1 MSRYNNGI
9 KSTYDH
15 PKHVFESSRFLEA
28 LEAAGYLQRLDTSEE
43 RITARYQHAL
53 TKMQFASHSEAFVN
67 QAGIRRVHGSTVQFF
82 NEDPVS
88 DPFVHICCSHLP
100 PNKQIIVTP
109 VGQPSSGWTPIGS
122 PDEADG
128 TAHYTVSYPGFWPI
142 TVVFDTNPQH
152 LSHEDEFRALD
163 DVSDDDQDAYI
174 RSARS
179 STKANGRSASRSR
192 GGAGARASYDYSDS
206 SSDSEDD
213 AGTAYGR
220 SAGGYGYS
228 SGAGGTGAG
237 RSSSRRRTASRS
249 RIAAYG
255 ASDNEG
261 TGYRSG
267 AGYGN
272 DSESDAMDGY
282 GRSSSYSAG
291 GGGSRAR
298 ASSRARSASGLGRYA
313 STDNEEGYS
322 RSAGSDTYGSRARSR
337 SRARSSGLY

>member
-1 MSRYNNGI
+1 MSRYNDGI
-9 KSTYDH
+9 KSTFDH

-152 LSHEDEFRALD
+152 LSREDEFRGLD
-163 DVSDDDQDAYI
+163 DISDDDQDAYI

-179 STKANGRSASRSR
+179 ASKPNGRSSSRN
-192 GGAGARASYDYSDS
+192 RASYNDYSDS
-206 SSDSEDD
+206 SSSDSADE
-213 AGTAYGR
+213 GTAGRYGR
-220 SAGGYGYS
+220 TSNAYSGGDFT
-228 SGAGGTGAG
+228 GGEGG
-237 RSSSRRRTASRS
+237 RSSSRRRASSRS
-249 RIAAYG
+249 RINDYSKSDNDASGYATGAGRYSAYESDAYG
-255 ASDNEG
+255 A
-261 TGYRSG
+261 
-267 AGYGN
+267 GN
-272 DSESDAMDGY
+272 
-282 GRSSSYSAG
+282 
-291 GGGSRAR
+291 SRAR
-298 ASSRARSASGLGRYA
+298 ASSRARSASGAGLGRYGA
-313 STDNEEGYS
+313 SDNEAGGYTS
-322 RSAGSDTYGSRARSR
+322 AYGRSGASDSFATGRARSR
-337 SRARSSGLY
+337 SRARSSRDF